1 MVFICFLLCWLKFK
15 LIFIIDLCERYF
27 NQISKAF
34 ISYVH
39 SLWRKLYLLH
49 FMQNLYKTAQVYVT
63 IKHLW
68 SLTYFFANIPLDIK
82 QSIQEWTKS
91 NLWNTAC
98 KRFEAIFSVKT
109 DYITLSF
116 LKAVFHKCYLVHSQI
131 VCRNM
136 CRIILE
142 GTEINPLVPGVH

>member
-1 MVFICFLLCWLKFK
+1 
-15 LIFIIDLCERYF
+15 
-27 NQISKAF
+27 
-34 ISYVH
+34 
-39 SLWRKLYLLH
+39 
-49 FMQNLYKTAQVYVT
+49 MQNLYKTAQVYVT

-68 SLTYFFANIPLDIK
+68 SLTYFFFFVVANIPLDIK

-91 NLWNTAC
+91 NLRNTAC
-98 KRFEAIFSVKT
+98 KRFEAICSVKT
-109 DYITLSF
+109 DYITSSF
-116 LKAVFHKCYLVHSQI
+116 LKAVFHKFYLVHSQI